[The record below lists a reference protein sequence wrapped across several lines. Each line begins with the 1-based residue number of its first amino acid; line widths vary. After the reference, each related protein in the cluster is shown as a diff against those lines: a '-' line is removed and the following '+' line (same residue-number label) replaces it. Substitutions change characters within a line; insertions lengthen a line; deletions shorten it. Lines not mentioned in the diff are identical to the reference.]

1 MKAIDLRKKP
11 ATELISLLREAL
23 IEKEELALGL
33 HQKKLKNVK
42 ALKTVR
48 KNIAR
53 IRTILREPRP

>member
-11 ATELISLLREAL
+11 ETELISLLREAL

-42 ALKTVR
+42 ALKTAT

-53 IRTILREPRP
+53 IRTILRESRL